1 MFATL
6 MVSFREGLE
15 AFLIVSVTLLY
26 LRQTGRSRL
35 IGALRWATVAAAVFS
50 VGLGV
55 VLARIGGL
63 SSLNEAWL
71 ASAAFALVL
80 SCTVHMLRHG
90 KQIAGQI
97 RDRLDAADA
106 GHGLA
111 PSVAVFLFVFLMI
124 SREGVEAATVL
135 ASLASSVALRHLAWG
150 GALGVLLAAL
160 LALAWSHYGKRVN
173 LQRFFQVTAIFM
185 VLFSIQLLVYA
196 AHEFTEA
203 GAVPWIDNARWHVLT
218 EPYGPEGNIGAGL
231 SYSLVLVPM
240 IFMLLASLR
249 REPRAAGAAT
259 AVCSTSPEQKPQG
272 LQFPVGIR

>member
-1 MFATL
+1 MFSTL

-26 LRQTGRSRL
+26 LRQTGRTAL
-35 IGALRWATVAAAVFS
+35 IAALRWATVAAVVFS

-80 SCTVHMLRHG
+80 SCTVHMLRQG

-97 RDRLDAADA
+97 RGRLDVAEA

-111 PSVAVFLFVFLMI
+111 PSVGVFLFVFLMI
-124 SREGVEAATVL
+124 SREGVEAATIL
-135 ASLASSVALRHLAWG
+135 ASLAGSVTLQHLAWG
-150 GALGVLLAAL
+150 GVFGILLAAL
-160 LALAWSHYGKRVN
+160 LAWAWSHYGKRVN
-173 LQRFFQVTAIFM
+173 LQRFFQVTTLFM
-185 VLFSIQLLVYA
+185 LLFSVQLLIYA

-203 GAVPWIDNARWHVLT
+203 GAVPWIDNARWHLLT
-218 EPYGPEGNIGAGL
+218 EPYGPEGSVGAWL
-231 SYSLVLVPM
+231 SYSLVLVPVA
-240 IFMLLASLR
+240 FMLFAGR
-249 REPRAAGAAT
+249 RRQPAA
-259 AVCSTSPEQKPQG
+259 V
-272 LQFPVGIR
+272 R